1 MHETPHHAEVAR
13 RVKAEVEAGDHFRAD
28 VDHRSQPWPAE
39 RQSRFSVYYHQVEL
53 CFVTL
58 DAFQGPHRARPLP
71 PGAGLFIGISLSV
84 TPHGDLVRV
93 QSLHGCIDAAQMR
106 QW

>member
-1 MHETPHHAEVAR
+1 MRNSERSSTNGIRDSMRNPRIKREPHSSPTF
-13 RVKAEVEAGDHFRAD
+13 FRSPC
-28 VDHRSQPWPAE
+28 SQPRPAE

-58 DAFQGPHRARPLP
+58 DAFQWPHRARPLP
-71 PGAGLFIGISLSV
+71 PGVELFIGISLSV

-93 QSLHGCIDAAQMR
+93 Q
-106 QW
+106 